1 MQSSTWRNAWK
12 NFFVAEDKP
21 TKAFSFCYVNTT
33 VPVIV
38 EEGGGESERERERE
52 RECWDSRTIYSLA
65 PLFLSCTPE
74 YHSGIFFNK
83 DILMLHQ

>member
-21 TKAFSFCYVNTT
+21 TKAFSVCYVNTT

-38 EEGGGESERERERE
+38 EEGEKEGVERAREIERER
-52 RECWDSRTIYSLA
+52 
-65 PLFLSCTPE
+65 
-74 YHSGIFFNK
+74 
-83 DILMLHQ
+83 

>member
-38 EEGGGESERERERE
+38 EEGEKEGEGGGERESASERE
-52 RECWDSRTIYSLA
+52 T
-65 PLFLSCTPE
+65 
-74 YHSGIFFNK
+74 
-83 DILMLHQ
+83 